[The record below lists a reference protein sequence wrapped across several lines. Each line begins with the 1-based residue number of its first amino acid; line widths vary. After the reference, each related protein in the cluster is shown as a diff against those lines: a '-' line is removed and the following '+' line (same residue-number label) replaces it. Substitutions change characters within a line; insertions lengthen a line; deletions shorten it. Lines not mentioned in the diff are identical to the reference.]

1 MKIHSLITVAVMTPG
16 LVLSQTYSMYD
27 STSCGDFMRDAKNQV
42 NVAMASEYLRG
53 FLSGHNLFSKR
64 KQVTQDLT
72 NSTLGLWVEKYCV
85 ANPLSN
91 VHSAAPVLLV
101 ELTGPLRLGK

>member
-1 MKIHSLITVAVMTPG
+1 MKINSLLVVAALTPG
-16 LVLSQTYSMYD
+16 PALSQTYVTYK
-27 STSCGDFMRDAKNQV
+27 STSCGDYMSDAKNQV

-64 KQVTQDLT
+64 KQATQDLS
-72 NSTLGLWVEKYCV
+72 NNTLGLWVEKYCV

-91 VHSAAPVLLV
+91 IQEASPVLLV